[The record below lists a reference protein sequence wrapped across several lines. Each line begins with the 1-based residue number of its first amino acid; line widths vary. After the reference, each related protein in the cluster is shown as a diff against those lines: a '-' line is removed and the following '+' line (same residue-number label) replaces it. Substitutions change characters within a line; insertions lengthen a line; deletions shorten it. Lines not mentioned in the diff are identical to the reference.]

1 MQILDDL
8 IIIGFLTSIFLVY
21 NCKNVNMI
29 SISITADSVMM
40 FCILAAMTISDAWLT
55 LLSIPKKGVFRNE
68 RHFLMQKT
76 NKELKQLLG
85 ETKVKNIGRL
95 RKADLIDLILA

>member
-1 MQILDDL
+1 MNWDSSPTQE
-8 IIIGFLTSIFLVY
+8 FSKKPMNLT
-21 NCKNVNMI
+21 N
-29 SISITADSVMM
+29 TADAVMM
-40 FCILAAMTISDAWLT
+40 FCILAVMTISDALLT

-68 RHFLMQKT
+68 RNFLMQKT

>member
-1 MQILDDL
+1 MNWDSSPTQE
-8 IIIGFLTSIFLVY
+8 FSKNPMNLT
-21 NCKNVNMI
+21 N
-29 SISITADSVMM
+29 TADAVMM
-40 FCILAAMTISDAWLT
+40 FCILAVMTISDALLT

-68 RHFLMQKT
+68 RNFLMQKT

>member
-1 MQILDDL
+1 MN
-8 IIIGFLTSIFLVY
+8 LTT
-21 NCKNVNMI
+21 
-29 SISITADSVMM
+29 TADSVMM
-40 FCILAAMTISDAWLT
+40 FCILAVMTISDAFLT

-68 RHFLMQKT
+68 RNFLMQKT

>member
-1 MQILDDL
+1 MN
-8 IIIGFLTSIFLVY
+8 LTS
-21 NCKNVNMI
+21 
-29 SISITADSVMM
+29 TADSVMM
-40 FCILAAMTISDAWLT
+40 FCILAAMTISDALLT

-68 RHFLMQKT
+68 RKFLMQKT

-85 ETKVKNIGRL
+85 ETKVKNLGRL

>member
-1 MQILDDL
+1 MN
-8 IIIGFLTSIFLVY
+8 LTT
-21 NCKNVNMI
+21 N
-29 SISITADSVMM
+29 ADSVMI
-40 FCILAAMTISDAWLT
+40 FCILAAMTIVDSVLT

-68 RHFLMQKT
+68 RNFLMQKT

-85 ETKVKNIGRL
+85 DIKVKNIGRL

>member
-1 MQILDDL
+1 MNWDSSPTQE
-8 IIIGFLTSIFLVY
+8 FSKNPMNLT
-21 NCKNVNMI
+21 N
-29 SISITADSVMM
+29 TADAVMM
-40 FCILAAMTISDAWLT
+40 FCILAVMTISDALLT

-68 RHFLMQKT
+68 RNFLMQKT

-95 RKADLIDLILA
+95 RKADLIDLILP